1 MDPAS
6 GLSEHMD
13 ILVKDGKI
21 TRIAPDITDDSEE
34 IIEAK
39 GLVVA
44 PGLIDT
50 HIHFRDPGFTYK
62 EDIHTGAKASA
73 KGGFTTVICMAN
85 TSPTVDNVD
94 TLKVIWN
101 AHPKKLS
108 VSIRRRHLT
117 FFKRTGRGGYEC
129 FKRGRCLRIH

>member
-1 MDPAS
+1 
-6 GLSEHMD
+6 MD

-62 EDIHTGAKASA
+62 EDIHTGAKSIC
-73 KGGFTTVICMAN
+73 KRRIYNCHLYGKYFTN
-85 TSPTVDNVD
+85 
-94 TLKVIWN
+94 
-101 AHPKKLS
+101 
-108 VSIRRRHLT
+108 RRQCRHL
-117 FFKRTGRGGYEC
+117 KR
-129 FKRGRCLRIH
+129 